1 MKEIREKIQERFNEM
16 CATGMLF
23 RSSATGDELWEQYI
37 SGFENDP
44 VFRDPSSST
53 HNCNLCKHFIRRYG
67 NIIAFDKDYNLM
79 TMWDIDCP
87 DDEYK
92 NSLKQMSA
100 WIKLGFTR
108 DIFIETLD
116 SLKKTNY
123 GPSKAN
129 QSEYNLGNAYNI
141 KRYTKEEAAMY
152 PNSGIKEN
160 DVYRFEHLALV
171 LPAQFVDNSGKS
183 IEMLMGECR
192 SKVQVFKRGLDEIS
206 LDTLY
211 LVRDLE
217 SQGSLLNGISYKHFI
232 TGAIK
237 AKEEYDKIPNGKKL
251 NWVWVNTS
259 KVGAIA
265 GFRNTA
271 IGTLM
276 VELSEGKE
284 INEAVK
290 AFNKMVDPVNYMKA
304 TAPITKSQIAQAEK
318 FVEENGYADSFER
331 RCATIDD
338 IMVSDILHSN
348 ISAAEVKTKISVF
361 DRVKSTAPSR
371 HKRSEF
377 DNVEEVTIEK
387 FMSDILP
394 NCTSVE
400 VYLMNKHKKNF
411 VNLLTSVNKDS
422 KNMFKWNNN
431 FSWTYNG
438 NLAGKSEITEAVKAK
453 GGCVDAPLRCSIIW
467 NEKGDAMHTD
477 FDNHC
482 FESSCDHVWY
492 SDHRSDRG
500 ERASKFGGYLDI
512 DITDPKSQCN
522 GGPGVE
528 NIYYPTYKDG
538 TYDFRLHNFNGGQ
551 NQGGR
556 AEIYFEGT
564 LYQYTINRPI
574 KHDEYITLA
583 TLHIKNHKLVKI
595 DQGRYFVGEGDEKS
609 DNVYGL
615 DTNQFHKVNLVCLS
629 PNYWQ
634 GQGVG
639 NKHYF
644 FMLEGAQNPEEIRSI
659 HNEFLNDELRNHR
672 KVMEVLGSTLKVES
686 TKGQL
691 CGIGFNSTVRDEVI
705 LRLGG
710 SHKRVIKVKF

>member
-1 MKEIREKIQERFNEM
+1 MKELREKIQKRFDEM
-16 CATGMLF
+16 CATGKLF
-23 RSSATGDELWEQYI
+23 RSSVTGAELWEQYI

-44 VFRDPSSST
+44 VFRDPNSSE
-53 HNCNLCKHFIRRYG
+53 HNCNLCKHFICRYG
-67 NIIAFDKDYNLM
+67 NIIAFDEDYNIM
-79 TMWDIDCP
+79 TIWDVDC
-87 DDEYK
+87 DEEYK
-92 NSLKQMSA
+92 NSLKQMSDL
-100 WIKLGFTR
+100 IKLGFTAN
-108 DIFIETLD
+108 IFIETLD

-129 QSEYNLGNAYNI
+129 QGEYKLGNEYNI
-141 KRYTKEEAAMY
+141 KRYTKEEAEMY

-160 DVYRFEHLALV
+160 DVYRFEHLALTC
-171 LPAQFVDNSGKS
+171 PGRFVDDSGES
-183 IEMLMGECR
+183 IEMLMSKYR
-192 SKVQVFKRGLDEIS
+192 SKVQVFQRGLNEIP

-217 SQGSLLNGISYKHFI
+217 AQGSLLNGISYNHI
-232 TGAIK
+232 INRAIK
-237 AKEEYDKIPNGKKL
+237 AKEEYDQIPNSKKAA
-251 NWVWVNTS
+251 WVWVNTRS
-259 KVGAIA
+259 FKTIA
-265 GFRNTA
+265 SFRNTA

-304 TAPITKSQIAQAEK
+304 TAPITKAQIAQAEK
-318 FVEENGYADSFER
+318 FVEENGYTDSFER

-338 IMVSDILHSN
+338 IIVSDILHSN
-348 ISAAEVKTKISVF
+348 MSSVITKVSIF
-361 DRVKSTAPSR
+361 DKVKSTTR

-377 DNVEEVTIEK
+377 DNVEEVSIEK
-387 FMSDILP
+387 FMQDILP

-400 VYLMNKHKKNF
+400 VYLSNKHKKNF

-467 NEKGDAMHTD
+467 NENRDAMYTD

-482 FESSCDHVWY
+482 YESNGDHICY
-492 SDHRSDRG
+492 MYHRSDRG
-500 ERASKFGGYLDI
+500 QNSSKFGGYLDI
-512 DITDPKSQCN
+512 DITNPASQCN

-528 NIYYPTYKDG
+528 NIYYPSYKDG
-538 TYDFRLHNFNGGQ
+538 TYEFRLHNFNGG
-551 NQGGR
+551 NNEGGR

-564 LYQYTINRPI
+564 LYQYEI
-574 KHDEYITLA
+574 KRTVKPNEYITLA
-583 TLHIKNHKLVKI
+583 KLHIKNHKLVKI
-595 DQGRYFVGEGDEKS
+595 EQGQYFVGEEGEKS
-609 DNVYGL
+609 TNIYGL

-644 FMLEGAQNPEEIRSI
+644 FMLEGAQNPDEIRSI

-672 KVMEVLGSTLKVES
+672 KVMEVLGTTLKVES

-691 CGIGFNSTVRDEVI
+691 CGLGFNSTVRDEVI